1 MDPCGWLLIYSAP
14 SLEQFSAPT
23 SASLVITRDCLT
35 RQRQHEKKWLRVS
48 SGREIYNA
56 HMNKKDVS
64 LECSDPF
71 FRLKNEDG
79 GSKPFISVLN
89 WLFGCLKCSLQY
101 SRAKVCTR
109 GDTDQLSQVPSPP
122 LRSNPAP
129 RAPLHFTGSSPFSVC
144 WFFTVDFV
152 IVFLFLCSVPITRM
166 WF

>member
-109 GDTDQLSQVPSPP
+109 GDTDQLSQVPFPP
-122 LRSNPAP
+122 IAFKP
-129 RAPLHFTGSSPFSVC
+129 SSSSTTAFHRKQPFFC
-144 WFFTVDFV
+144 LL
-152 IVFLFLCSVPITRM
+152 VFCC
-166 WF
+166 